1 MPDPSE
7 GKMPAGP
14 TNRLK
19 ITKPSRERQSDR
31 LGPRF
36 DHLAEQFRQG
46 QAVLQFEDDPA
57 ALAPERAIVFEVAS
71 SIAKFYLEAKNAG
84 FEYLAEDEIELDPD
98 ADFHPLREADQRF
111 AGRIYMAM
119 PDQRALQQLLSVWD
133 IYKTAGRMPNGF
145 GVWTELFGLL
155 KDVRAWGPQDRV
167 LPETLS
173 YWRETLATSPNEPV
187 RFEIDLWFRAN
198 PALRRAK
205 AEALIAMITD
215 AGGSVWDHAT
225 IPEIRY
231 DALLVDLPAHL
242 VQELLEHPDV
252 FLARSD
258 EVMFIRPQAMARF
271 PIDVEF
277 TDANEDA
284 SDQDEQTNL
293 PPLAALLDGFPMQNH
308 QRLANRLT
316 VVDPFGL
323 EEGYLLQYREHG
335 TEMASLIVHGDLNA
349 GEKPIGR
356 SLCVLPIL
364 RPSTATNEEWSP
376 PNRLFV
382 DVIYQAVRSIKEGH
396 GDEPALSPDVVLF
409 NLSIGDTTR
418 PFAGPMSPC
427 GRLLDFL
434 AYKYHIL
441 FLVSAGNVK
450 GSLEIPDFA
459 TWSAL
464 EDATPDARERAILTG
479 LHQSEAFRT
488 LLSPAEALNVVTVGA
503 AHRDS
508 HIGGV
513 QPHNAIDPWTCGDL
527 PNVSSAL
534 GPGHR
539 RVIKPDILMNGGREL
554 VRMRSNNPLLVAPVV
569 SAQQAF
575 GLRTAAP
582 DREGDIRRTALTFG
596 TSASTALATRAAH
609 QILEVLEDAS
619 GGSKHAEIPL
629 AFQGLVAKALLI
641 HGASWGSKTDLLVD
655 IFGPGTHDQRKDNVA
670 RLLGYGAVDVARTL
684 DCTQH
689 RATLL
694 NWDSIGND
702 EAKLFRIPLPTGLE
716 SSLDFRSVTF
726 TIAWFSPVNAQHQG
740 YRAAALSLT
749 PGGDGEY
756 SLAIKRAAEQPHY
769 NAVKRGSV
777 LHERR
782 EGQRAAAF
790 VDEGDLLF
798 TVSCRAS
805 AGELN
810 ELVPFAVAVSIEV
823 GVESEITVY
832 DEVRA
837 AVENRIR
844 PKA

>member
-1 MPDPSE
+1 MPP
-7 GKMPAGP
+7 GP

-19 ITKPSRERQSDR
+19 VTTPSRERQNTR
-31 LGPRF
+31 LGHRF
-36 DHLAEQFRQG
+36 EHLAERFRQR

-71 SIAKFYLEAKNAG
+71 SVTEFYVEAARAG
-84 FEYLAEDEIELDPD
+84 FEYLAEDEVELDPD
-98 ADFHPLREADQRF
+98 EDFHPIRNAEQRF
-111 AGRIYMAM
+111 AGRVYMAM
-119 PDQRALQQLLSVWD
+119 PDQRALQELLRVWN
-133 IYKTAGRMPNGF
+133 IYKSAGRMPNGF
-145 GVWTELFGLL
+145 GIWTHLFGLL

-173 YWRETLATSPNEPV
+173 YWREALATHPDEPV
-187 RFEIDLWFRAN
+187 RFEVDLWFRSSITI
-198 PALRRAK
+198 RRAK
-205 AEALIAMITD
+205 AAALATMISD
-215 AGGSVWDHAT
+215 AGGRVWDHST

-231 DALLVDLPAHL
+231 DALLVDLPAHR
-242 VQELLEHPDV
+242 VQELLDHPDV

-258 EVMFIRPQAMARF
+258 EVMFLRPQAMARF
-271 PIDVEF
+271 PIDVEL
-277 TDANEDA
+277 TDHLEVPPRQAGYAD
-284 SDQDEQTNL
+284 L
-293 PPLAALLDGFPMQNH
+293 MPLATLLDGLPMQNH
-308 QRLANRLT
+308 QRLANRLN
-316 VVDPFGL
+316 VVDLSGL
-323 EEGYLLQYREHG
+323 EETYLLQYREHG
-335 TEMASLIVHGDLNA
+335 TEMASLIVNGDLNA
-349 GEKPIGR
+349 NEQPLGR
-356 SLCVLPIL
+356 PLCVLPIL

-376 PNRLFV
+376 PDRLFV

-396 GDEPALSPDVVLF
+396 GEDAPIAPSAVLF

-434 AYKYHIL
+434 AYKYRIL

-450 GSLEIPDFA
+450 GSLEVPEFA

-464 EDATPDARERAILTG
+464 EEATPEARERAILGG
-479 LHQSEAFRT
+479 LHQSKAFRT

-508 HIGGV
+508 HRDGV

-534 GPGHR
+534 GLGHR

-554 VRMRSNNPLLVAPVV
+554 VRMRSNNPLLIGPVT

-582 DREGDIRRTALTFG
+582 DQGGDLRRTSLTFG
-596 TSASTALATRAAH
+596 TSAATALATRAAH
-609 QILEVLEDAS
+609 QILETLADAS
-619 GGSKHAEIPL
+619 SGSQHTEIPRE
-629 AFQGLVAKALLI
+629 FQGLVAKALLV
-641 HGASWGSKTDLLVD
+641 HGASWGSKTDVLVD
-655 IFGPGTHDQRKDNVA
+655 VFGPGNHDQRKDNVA
-670 RLLGYGAVDVARTL
+670 RLLGYGAVDVARSL

-694 NWDSIGND
+694 RWDSIGDD

-716 SSLDFRSVTF
+716 SSLDFRAVTF
-726 TIAWFSPVNAQHQG
+726 TIAWFSPINARHQG
-740 YRAAALSLT
+740 YRAAALNLT
-749 PGGDGEY
+749 PGGDGKY
-756 SLAIKRAAEQPHY
+756 SLAIDRAPEQPHFQ
-769 NAVKRGSV
+769 AVKRGSV

-782 EGQRAAAF
+782 EGSQATAF
-790 VDEGDLLF
+790 VDDGDLLF

-810 ELVPFAVAVSIEV
+810 EQVPFAVAISIEV
-823 GVESEITVY
+823 GVESEIAVY
-832 DEVRA
+832 DEVRTA
-837 AVENRIR
+837 IENRIR
-844 PKA
+844 PVV